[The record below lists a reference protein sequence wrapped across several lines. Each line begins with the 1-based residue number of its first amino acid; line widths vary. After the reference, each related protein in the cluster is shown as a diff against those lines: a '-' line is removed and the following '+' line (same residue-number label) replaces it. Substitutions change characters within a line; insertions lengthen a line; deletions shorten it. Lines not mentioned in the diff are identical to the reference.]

1 MERSPYHLGFCTLD
15 QETSIDALPVWG
27 TIPPWLAGSLVRVFP
42 ARFEVDG
49 RSYNHWFDG
58 LAMLHKFAFSAGRVA
73 YANRYLRSQA
83 YLEAIRTGK
92 ISRGEFATDPC
103 RTLFQRVAALFSSTP
118 TDNCN
123 VNIVRLANQ
132 VVALTE
138 TRLPIRFDPETL
150 ETLGGLEYDARIK
163 GPLSIAHPHFDRAR
177 GRQYSYLLEFS
188 WKSRYHVFSIDQA
201 TGHQAV
207 LATIPVDWPAYMHSF
222 GMTERHLILTEFPL
236 VVNPL
241 RLKFS
246 RKPFIRNYVWEP
258 ERGIRFHIIDKE
270 TGQVVRTARS
280 EAFFAFHHVNAFA
293 EGDTLCVDIVTYPD
307 PSVIDQLY
315 LDRLRSSQPVTATG
329 KLTRFRVGASGDVS
343 HAALSDNSLELPR
356 FNYRRLA
363 GRPYRFVYGAG
374 NQVPGDFIDN
384 LVKVDLVQGTAVS
397 WYKEGCYPGEPVFV
411 AAAEAAAEDEGV
423 VLSVVLDVR
432 KAASFLLILD
442 AMTFRELARAEV
454 PHHIPFGFHG
464 NYLAAPTPAGSEG

>member
-1 MERSPYHLGFCTLD
+1 
-15 QETSIDALPVWG
+15 
-27 TIPPWLAGSLVRVFP
+27 
-42 ARFEVDG
+42 
-49 RSYNHWFDG
+49 
-58 LAMLHKFAFSAGRVA
+58 
-73 YANRYLRSQA
+73 
-83 YLEAIRTGK
+83 
-92 ISRGEFATDPC
+92 
-103 RTLFQRVAALFSSTP
+103 
-118 TDNCN
+118 
-123 VNIVRLANQ
+123 
-132 VVALTE
+132 
-138 TRLPIRFDPETL
+138 
-150 ETLGGLEYDARIK
+150 
-163 GPLSIAHPHFDRAR
+163 LSIAHPHFDRAR

-188 WKSRYHVFSIDQA
+188 WKSRYHVFSTDQA

-207 LATIPVDWPAYMHSF
+207 LATIPVGWPAYMHSF
-222 GMTERHLILTEFPL
+222 GMTERHLVLTEFPL

-343 HAALSDNSLELPR
+343 HAALADNSLELPR

-384 LVKVDLVQGTAVS
+384 LVKVDLNQGTAVS
-397 WYKEGCYPGEPVFV
+397 WYEEGCYPGEPVFV
-411 AAAEAAAEDEGV
+411 ATPEAAAEDAGV
-423 VLSVVLDVR
+423 ILSVVLDVR
-432 KAASFLLILD
+432 KAASFMLIPD
-442 AMTFRELARAEV
+442 AVTLRELARAEV

-464 NYLAAPTPAGSEG
+464 NYLAAPNPAGPGG